1 MVKRTLK
8 TYEVKEP
15 RSTIDLLIVV
25 VDFESVANATL
36 FITTIAKRLLV
47 TKFLSKSDKNI
58 VPLNLVNF
66 SSTYDK
72 SRRIN
77 KITGSL
83 FELIEESNEKTITDG
98 GFGFEDRLKSFL
110 KKDNNHLSSFGR
122 FLNSVTATDQ
132 EKEELIK

>member
-1 MVKRTLK
+1 MKETKMVKRELK
-8 TYEVKEP
+8 TYKVNEP
-15 RSTIDLLIVV
+15 RATIDLLIVV

-47 TKFLSKSDKNI
+47 TKFLGKSDKNI
-58 VPLNLVNF
+58 APLNLVNF

-77 KITGSL
+77 KITESL

-110 KKDNNHLSSFGR
+110 TRNNNHFNR
-122 FLNSVTATDQ
+122 FNKFL
-132 EKEELIK
+132 

>member
-1 MVKRTLK
+1 
-8 TYEVKEP
+8 
-15 RSTIDLLIVV
+15 
-25 VDFESVANATL
+25 
-36 FITTIAKRLLV
+36 
-47 TKFLSKSDKNI
+47 
-58 VPLNLVNF
+58 LVNF

>member
-47 TKFLSKSDKNI
+47 TKFLSKS
-58 VPLNLVNF
+58 
-66 SSTYDK
+66 
-72 SRRIN
+72 R
-77 KITGSL
+77 
-83 FELIEESNEKTITDG
+83 KTD
-98 GFGFEDRLKSFL
+98 
-110 KKDNNHLSSFGR
+110 
-122 FLNSVTATDQ
+122 
-132 EKEELIK
+132 LIKKAVNLRIGSVLGTY

>member
-15 RSTIDLLIVV
+15 RSIIDLLIVV

-58 VPLNLVNF
+58 APLNLVNF

-77 KITGSL
+77 KVTGSL
-83 FELIEESNEKTITDG
+83 FELI
-98 GFGFEDRLKSFL
+98 
-110 KKDNNHLSSFGR
+110 
-122 FLNSVTATDQ
+122 
-132 EKEELIK
+132 